1 MTRTKSPAAVRIAG
15 VLVGL
20 VVLGLIAVFAI
31 ALPKM
36 SDPGAIDLPETLP
49 GGYTAMDLEQAYAGL
64 ADAPEDQVAQARAQE
79 QVNRAYA
86 EKVLDEAYDVEIANR
101 AYLKEDGSALV
112 TVQAFRA
119 PGGAFSPV
127 QFTDPSSAQPG
138 ATVERLVV
146 EGEAVCVVHGQLGEG
161 GEVTPQYT
169 QCQRSEA
176 DLTLQVTG
184 SLDAEGVAEI
194 IDELWSQVA

>member
-1 MTRTKSPAAVRIAG
+1 MRVAG

-31 ALPKM
+31 VLPKL
-36 SDPGAIDLPETLP
+36 SDSGPIELPETLP
-49 GGYTAMDLEQAYAGL
+49 GGYTAMDLEEAYEGL
-64 ADAPEDQVAQARAQE
+64 ADAPAEQIAQARAQE
-79 QVNRAYA
+79 QVNRSYA
-86 EKVLDEAYDVEIANR
+86 EKVLDEAYDVESANR
-101 AYLKEDGSALV
+101 SYLKEDGSALV

-127 QFTDPSSAQPG
+127 QFSDPASAQPG
-138 ATVERLVV
+138 STVERLVV

-161 GEVTPQYT
+161 GEITPQYT
-169 QCQRSEA
+169 QCQRSEN

-184 SLDAEGVAEI
+184 SLDAEGVAEL
-194 IDELWSQVA
+194 IDHLWTRVG